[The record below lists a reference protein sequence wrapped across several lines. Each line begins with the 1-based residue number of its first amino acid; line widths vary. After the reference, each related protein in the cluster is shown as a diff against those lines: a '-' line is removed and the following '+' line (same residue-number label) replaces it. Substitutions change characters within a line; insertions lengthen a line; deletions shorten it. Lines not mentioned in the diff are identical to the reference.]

1 MSRRWLTSCL
11 SEYHRSTVS
20 SASFKDT
27 FQSLLRPKA
36 VFPYAMLKLS
46 TLALRRSLAN
56 FSFRRG
62 TGGLPTPSHSS
73 RQSPAATDRVTAGD
87 SRGDSQSHSQQAVP
101 GSHRQGYCW
110 RQQRRLSKSL
120 PASSFPLRGQRPQWT
135 QSPCLGANLAGQ
147 QCRYGQD
154 SARHF
159 THSLLWQGP
168 GQAWY

>member
-87 SRGDSQSHSQQAVP
+87 SRGDSQSHSLQAASHSGGKGHNGPSPPAWVP
-101 GSHRQGYCW
+101 TWRGSSADMGKTVQGTSPTHCCG
-110 RQQRRLSKSL
+110 K
-120 PASSFPLRGQRPQWT
+120 ARGK
-135 QSPCLGANLAGQ
+135 
-147 QCRYGQD
+147 
-154 SARHF
+154 
-159 THSLLWQGP
+159 P
-168 GQAWY
+168 GTDA